1 MVLRWHETE
10 GLRGRIG
17 REKLEMQLYLTA
29 PTTPPKL
36 SNAFAAA
43 HETRYPVAADP
54 TAHPGALA
62 AVAPRRL
69 GPAQQQQ
76 RQNQHRVSRK
86 VRVSSS

>member
-17 REKLEMQLYLTA
+17 REKLEMQLYWTA
-29 PTTPPKL
+29 PATPPKL